1 MIMEAFW
8 TWDKQGGLES
18 DGDPIRGVDRCTDF
32 DKGLWLEYGKHMWR
46 KHQSLFQYHVKYIHK
61 YIVKHFRVVILQYTK
76 SPRDAKSCQFLAFTF
91 KERRNFISGIL
102 VSLRQRVSRGKNTSC
117 S

>member
-1 MIMEAFW
+1 MDKDNRGYAGYKCNFGGAKEVIMEAFW

-46 KHQSLFQYHVKYIHK
+46 KHQ
-61 YIVKHFRVVILQYTK
+61 
-76 SPRDAKSCQFLAFTF
+76 
-91 KERRNFISGIL
+91 
-102 VSLRQRVSRGKNTSC
+102 
-117 S
+117 